1 VGLLEGGA
9 FFMGLVRKREIETF
23 ITHTKVRPWKIHER
37 MASGRELSPES
48 ASTLILDL
56 SF

>member
-1 VGLLEGGA
+1 VGLREGGA